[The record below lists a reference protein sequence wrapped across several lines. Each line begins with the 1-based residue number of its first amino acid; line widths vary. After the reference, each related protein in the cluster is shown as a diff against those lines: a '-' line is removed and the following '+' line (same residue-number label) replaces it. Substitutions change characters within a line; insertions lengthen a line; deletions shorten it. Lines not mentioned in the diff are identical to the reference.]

1 VNYLLVSIGQIP
13 RYMNECIKNIK
24 KIDSE
29 SSVYVITDSTDKV
42 QDAKKIDYKTICSAQ
57 TKKIKSLNIYK
68 NTSYEK
74 NPLWI
79 NSLLRIFLLKDIV
92 EHYQLE
98 DNIHF
103 DSDVLIYQKFDNVC
117 ENFKKDKFNITKL
130 ASDRLIFGYSYF
142 KNFEVIDKVCNE
154 ISNYLEKEIS
164 KDQWVNNPKNEM
176 QILSALDN
184 RLFNFLPSYPEGSS
198 EYIFDGATYG
208 QIVGGTHSR
217 PRRYAPLR
225 VYKKGLHDN
234 RLKNLPRGGWLD
246 TSHDLTEKFL
256 NDKSRIQFID
266 KTPYLI
272 KDGKK
277 YKIVNLHIHSK
288 ELHRFI

>member
-1 VNYLLVSIGQIP
+1 MNYLLVSIGQIP
-13 RYMNECIKNIK
+13 NYINQCVQNIK

-29 SSVYVITDSTDKV
+29 SSIYIITDSKDKV
-42 QDAKKIDYKTICSAQ
+42 RDAKKIDYKNISSAQ
-57 TKKIKSLNIYK
+57 TKKISSLNIYK

-92 EHYQLE
+92 EQYQLE

-142 KNFEVIDKVCNE
+142 KNLEIIDKLCNE
-154 ISNYLEKEIS
+154 ISNYLEKEIN
-164 KDQWVNNPKNEM
+164 KDQWTKNPKNEM

-184 RLFNFLPSYPEGSS
+184 KLFNFLPSYPEDNS

-217 PRRYAPLR
+217 PRRYMPLR
-225 VYKKGLHDN
+225 IYKKGHHDE

-246 TSHDLTEKFL
+246 TSHDLTEKFI
-256 NDKSRIQFID
+256 NDESRVQFID
-266 KTPYLI
+266 KIPYLV
-272 KDGKK
+272 KKGKK

-288 ELHRFI
+288 ELHRYV

>member
-1 VNYLLVSIGQIP
+1 MNYLLVSIGQIP
-13 RYMNECIKNIK
+13 DYMDQCIQNIK

-29 SSVYVITDSTDKV
+29 SSIYIVTDSSDKV
-42 QDAKKIDYKTICSAQ
+42 RDAKKIDYKTISSAQ
-57 TKKIKSLNIYK
+57 TKKISSLNIYK

-92 EHYQLE
+92 EFYQLE
-98 DNIHF
+98 DNVHF
-103 DSDVLIYQKFDNVC
+103 DSDVLIYQKFDNVS

-142 KNFEVIDKVCNE
+142 KNLEVIDKLCNE
-154 ISNYLEKEIS
+154 ISNYLEKEIH
-164 KDQWVNNPKNEM
+164 KDQWIKNPKNEM
-176 QILSALDN
+176 QILSALN
-184 RLFNFLPSYPEGSS
+184 NTLFNFLPSYPEGNS

-217 PRRYAPLR
+217 PRRYMPLSI
-225 VYKKGLHDN
+225 YKKGHYDK

-246 TSHDLTEKFL
+246 ISHDLTEKFI
-256 NDKSRIQFID
+256 NDESRVQFID
-266 KTPYLI
+266 KIPYLI
-272 KDGKK
+272 KKGKK

-288 ELHRFI
+288 ELHRYI